1 MHNTFSNM
9 GYLKCSVH
17 CSECGARF
25 FPCEEIF
32 TWDIGG
38 GNAEL
43 LCADCFDDR
52 VSELDR
58 FELARLIGSE
68 VLVLD

>member
-1 MHNTFSNM
+1 MRVMCSNM
-9 GYLKCSVH
+9 GFMKKSLH
-17 CSECGARF
+17 CTECGARF

-32 TWDIGG
+32 TWEGEA
-38 GNAEL
+38 NCEL

-68 VLVLD
+68 VYILDE

>member
-1 MHNTFSNM
+1 MHNIFSNM
-9 GYLKCSVH
+9 GYLKKSVH

-32 TWDIGG
+32 TWEID

-58 FELARLIGSE
+58 FEIAQLIGSE
-68 VLVLD
+68 VYILER